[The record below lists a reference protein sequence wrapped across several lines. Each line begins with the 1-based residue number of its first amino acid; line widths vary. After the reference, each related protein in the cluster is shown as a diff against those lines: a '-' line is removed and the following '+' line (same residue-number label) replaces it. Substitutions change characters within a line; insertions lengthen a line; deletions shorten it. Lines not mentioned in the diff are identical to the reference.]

1 MKKLVLIDGNSI
13 MNRAFYGIMGSKALT
28 TKDGKYTNAIY
39 GFLAILFKLLE
50 DEKPDYIGVSFDL
63 KAPTARHKMYEGYK
77 ANRKGM
83 PTELAEQMPIIKDV
97 LRAMNI
103 DIIEKE
109 GYEGDDIIGTLS
121 RYGEQKGLEVVILSG
136 DRDTFQ
142 LATDNVR
149 INIPRTKA
157 GKTETEIFNREKV
170 KEVYGIE
177 PKQLIEVKGLQGDT
191 SDNIPG
197 VPGIG
202 EKTALSLVQKY
213 GTIDNLYKK
222 LESGEA
228 DIKGKQK
235 EKLEENKDLAYLS
248 RTLGEINT
256 QVPIEDTLEELKL
269 EEWDK
274 PKVLEIFKE
283 LNFKR
288 YIDRF
293 NLQDENGNANLDSE
307 NNIENKYKVE
317 NKTIEEIKSIIEN
330 QSKMI
335 FYIETEKDENEEKII
350 KEKITVISVF
360 NTSENEA
367 YYINLKEKN
376 SIQDFKEIFENDK
389 ILKSGIDLG
398 RVYILLKQEGIDF
411 KGINYDA
418 SIAAYILNPTNNK
431 LKINDLAEQY
441 LEIDVNEIL
450 GNNQN
455 KKAEQINLFDTM
467 QNAGISDKNEQKEE
481 KSEEEKIK
489 EEQEK
494 AIKAEE
500 KKCTLYS
507 YIIYKLQEITMKKLE
522 EINAVELFKNIDM
535 PTITVLANMQWNGMY
550 ADEEELDKFGNQLK
564 EQLEIKTK
572 MIYEM
577 AGEEFNINSTKQLG
591 EILFEKMKLPVVKK
605 TKSGYSTDV
614 DVLEKLKSEYP
625 IISEILDYRQLMKL
639 NSTYVEGLKPYI
651 NPKTKRIHSFFHQTI
666 TATGRISST
675 EPNLQNIPTRFELGK
690 QVRKIFKPEPGKV
703 YIDADYSQIELR
715 VLAHMSEDTHMV
727 QAFKDGEDIHKQA
740 ASKVFKTPMEEV
752 TKEQRS
758 NAKAVNFGIVY
769 GISDFGLG
777 EQLGISRKIAKK
789 YIEEYLQEYEGIKN
803 FMDNMK
809 EKAKETGYVETLFN
823 RRRYIP
829 ELKSNNYMVRQFGER
844 AAMNTPIQGTAADI
858 MKIAMINVYK
868 KLVENGLEAKIVLQ
882 VHDEMMIEAPLNEA
896 EKVKEIVKNEME
908 SAIQLKIPLIAEVS
922 EAENWYECK

>member
-50 DEKPDYIGVSFDL
+50 DEKPDYIGVTFDL

-109 GYEGDDIIGTLS
+109 GYEGDDVIGTLS

-149 INIPRTKA
+149 INIPRTKG

-177 PKQLIEVKGLQGDT
+177 PKQLIEVKGLQGDA

-213 GTIDNLYKK
+213 ETIDNLYKK

-228 DIKGKQK
+228 DVKGKQK
-235 EKLEENKDLAYLS
+235 EKLEQNKDLAYLS

-256 QVPIEDTLEELKL
+256 KVPIEDTLEELKL

-274 PKVLEIFKE
+274 PKVLELFKE

-293 NLQDENGNANLDSE
+293 NLQNEAGKGDNFSEE
-307 NNIENKYKVE
+307 NNIENQYKVVE
-317 NKTIEEIKSIIEN
+317 KSIEEIKTIIEK
-330 QSKMI
+330 QGKMI
-335 FYIETEKDENEEKII
+335 FYIETEKVNDEDKII
-350 KEKITVISVF
+350 KEKITGISIF
-360 NTSENEA
+360 NSSENEA
-367 YYINLKEKN
+367 YYIDIKN
-376 SIQDFKEIFENDK
+376 VGKIQELKEIFENDK
-389 ILKSGIDLG
+389 ILKIGIDLG
-398 RVYILLKQEGIDF
+398 RVYILLRQEGIDF

-431 LKINDLAEQY
+431 LKLTDLAEQY

-450 GNNQN
+450 GDS
-455 KKAEQINLFDTM
+455 KSSKVEQINLFDAM
-467 QNAGISDKNEQKEE
+467 QGAGLSGSNEE

-494 AIKAEE
+494 TQKAEE
-500 KKCTLYS
+500 KKCTLYA

-522 EINAVELFKNIDM
+522 EINAVDLFNNIDM
-535 PTITVLANMQWNGMY
+535 PTVTVLANMQWNGMY
-550 ADEEELDKFGNQLK
+550 ADLEELNKFGKQLK

-614 DVLEKLKSEYP
+614 DVLEKLKSEDP

-727 QAFKDGEDIHKQA
+727 QAFKDGEDIHRQA

-777 EQLGISRKIAKK
+777 EQLGISRKIAKQ
-789 YIEEYLQEYEGIKN
+789 YIEEYLQEYAGIKN
-803 FMDNMK
+803 FMDDMK

-868 KLVENGLEAKIVLQ
+868 KLIEENLEAKIVLQ
-882 VHDEMMIEAPLNEA
+882 VHDEMMIEAPLAEA
-896 EKVKEIVKNEME
+896 EKVKEIVKTEME
-908 SAIQLKIPLIAEVS
+908 SAIKLNVPLIAEVS

>member
-50 DEKPDYIGVSFDL
+50 EEKPDYIGVTFDL

-109 GYEGDDIIGTLS
+109 GYEGDDVIGTLS
-121 RYGEQKGLEVVILSG
+121 KYGEQKGLEVVILSG

-149 INIPRTKA
+149 INIPRTKG

-177 PKQLIEVKGLQGDT
+177 PKQLIEVKGLQGDA

-213 GTIDNLYKK
+213 ETIDNLYKK

-228 DIKGKQK
+228 DVKGKQK
-235 EKLEENKDLAYLS
+235 EKLEQNKDLAYLS

-256 QVPIEDTLEELKL
+256 KVPIEDTLEELKL

-274 PKVLEIFKE
+274 PKVLELFKE

-293 NLQDENGNANLDSE
+293 NLQNEAGKGDNFSEE
-307 NNIENKYKVE
+307 NNIESQYKVVE
-317 NKTIEEIKSIIEN
+317 KSIEEIKTIIEK
-330 QSKMI
+330 QGKMI
-335 FYIETEKDENEEKII
+335 FYIETEKVNDEDKII
-350 KEKITVISVF
+350 KEKITGISIF
-360 NTSENEA
+360 NSSENEA
-367 YYINLKEKN
+367 YYIDIKN
-376 SIQDFKEIFENDK
+376 VGKIQELKEIFENDK
-389 ILKSGIDLG
+389 ILKIGIDLG
-398 RVYILLKQEGIDF
+398 RVYILLRQEGIDF

-431 LKINDLAEQY
+431 LKLTDLAEQY

-450 GNNQN
+450 GDS
-455 KKAEQINLFDTM
+455 KSSKVEQINLFDAM
-467 QNAGISDKNEQKEE
+467 QGAGLSGSNEE

-494 AIKAEE
+494 TQKAEE
-500 KKCTLYS
+500 KKCTLYA

-522 EINAVELFKNIDM
+522 EINAVDLFNNIDM
-535 PTITVLANMQWNGMY
+535 PTVTVLANMQWNGMY
-550 ADEEELDKFGNQLK
+550 ADLEELNKFGKQLK

-614 DVLEKLKSEYP
+614 DVLEKLKSEDP

-639 NSTYVEGLKPYI
+639 NSTYVEGLKPFI

-690 QVRKIFKPEPGKV
+690 QVRKIFKPEQGKV

-727 QAFKDGEDIHKQA
+727 QAFKDGEDIHRQA

-777 EQLGISRKIAKK
+777 EQLGISRKIAKQ
-789 YIEEYLQEYEGIKN
+789 YIEEYLQEYAGIKN
-803 FMDNMK
+803 FMDDMK

-868 KLVENGLEAKIVLQ
+868 KLIEENLEAKIVLQ
-882 VHDEMMIEAPLNEA
+882 VHDEMMIEAPLAEA
-896 EKVKEIVKNEME
+896 EKVKEIVKTEME
-908 SAIQLKIPLIAEVS
+908 SAIKLNVPLIAEVS